1 MSTSITSQ
9 LTQSLRDELLSGS
22 FKPGQQ
28 LRLNQLSAQFDV
40 SLSPLREAM
49 SRLAAEGLLIAQDQ
63 RGYQVAP
70 VSLKNHREITSLRVM
85 LEPCALRASLEQGTD
100 EWEVALV
107 AAHHRLQ
114 LIEKRAAQDASALVE
129 WETRHREFHL
139 TLIGAGQMPVLT
151 QFCEKLLD
159 FSDRY
164 RRIFLRTRQ
173 LDRNIPDEHEAILD
187 AVLKRDQETACRLL
201 TQHIE
206 RTAANISTMLQ
217 EAEEGGGT
225 ALTA

>member
-1 MSTSITSQ
+1 MSASLTSR
-9 LTQSLRDELLSGS
+9 LTQTLRDELLNGA
-22 FKPGQQ
+22 FKPGQP
-28 LRLNQLSAQFDV
+28 LRLNQLCEQFDV

-49 SRLAAEGLLIAQDQ
+49 SRLAAEGLVIAQDQ

-70 VSLKNHREITSLRVM
+70 VSLKNHEEITALRVM
-85 LEPCALRASLEQGTD
+85 LEPCALRAAMAQGGE
-100 EWEVALV
+100 EWEVDLV

-114 LIEKRAAQDASALVE
+114 MIEKRTAVAGEAPAD
-129 WETRHREFHL
+129 WEQRHREFHL

-164 RRIFLRTRQ
+164 RRIFLRTRP
-173 LDRNIPDEHEAILD
+173 LDRNIPDEHDAILKAALARD
-187 AVLKRDQETACRLL
+187 AETACALL

-206 RTAANISTMLQ
+206 RTAANISRMLKT
-217 EAEEGGGT
+217 EPPPA
-225 ALTA
+225 